1 MNHSCRR
8 PQKSSIPQ
16 QARRAGRAGSWS
28 RAASGITLLE
38 ILVVISVIVL
48 LAGLTGGF
56 GFSTGGRPRD
66 AMQLAVDVINVA
78 RADALASGS
87 LRIASSPA
95 EFEGMKT
102 GVGICVDT
110 TAKEKNLRYVVSVRW
125 EGEDTNDNGILD
137 EGEDKNG
144 NGLIDEGWKFAD
156 RGRMLPMGTIF
167 YADYSTAKVAKN
179 TIYLNLDKQG
189 ELQDGTAGT
198 EFIFLAFDPSGQPP
212 PSSTMQWT
220 FVKAVTD
227 DAGTAAPVITDE
239 NDRDGFIVR
248 QTGRIAIFDA
258 PEDISKP

>member
-125 EGEDTNDNGILD
+125 E
-137 EGEDKNG
+137 KNG

-198 EFIFLAFDPSGQPP
+198 EFIFLAFDPSGQPH

-258 PEDISKP
+258 PEDILKP